1 MFPDEDGRA
10 GTTRAN
16 AGCREQAATEV
27 VQARVRIR
35 FMGWLIA

>member
-1 MFPDEDGRA
+1 MFPDEDARA
-10 GTTRAN
+10 GTARAN

-27 VQARVRIR
+27 MQARGRIR